1 MTGAVF
7 LHPFDAQ
14 SCFFMEGY
22 FQYNPDLAEQPEEVQ
37 WIIRGSISIVPGLAG
52 VFGTVVLFWFT
63 LRTNESW
70 TFMDCGT

>member
-7 LHPFDAQ
+7 LHPFYAQ
-14 SCFFMEGY
+14 SCFFTEGY

-37 WIIRGSISIVPGLAG
+37 WIIRGSFSIVPGLAG
-52 VFGTVVLFWFT
+52 LLGTVVLFWFT

-70 TFMDCGT
+70 TFMDGT